1 MLLMTYASTIYQI
14 PPIQAIGG
22 IKRPAGLHFS
32 RSCYGYYQNTISL
45 RTEGVGVFSHNI
57 RHATSF

>member
-1 MLLMTYASTIYQI
+1 MKIMLLMTYASTIYHI

-32 RSCYGYYQNTISL
+32 RSCYGYYQNT
-45 RTEGVGVFSHNI
+45 
-57 RHATSF
+57 